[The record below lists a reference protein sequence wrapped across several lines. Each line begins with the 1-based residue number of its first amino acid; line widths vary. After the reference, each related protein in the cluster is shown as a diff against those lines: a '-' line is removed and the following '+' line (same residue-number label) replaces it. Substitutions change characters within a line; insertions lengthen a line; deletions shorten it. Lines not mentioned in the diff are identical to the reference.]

1 MIRPIFPSTFTLSP
15 RANCIFF
22 LLFIHNIYR
31 TSYIGIIQAEIESA
45 SKILKF
51 LCQEIL
57 TKLLVIFVWFGTRF
71 AMANIMP
78 KSNGTRFATAI
89 CRKSLQRKHLGRFC
103 SRDFAVSPYA
113 VRVYVKLTG

>member
-1 MIRPIFPSTFTLSP
+1 VILITLNIATIRNEKNHLSH
-15 RANCIFF
+15 NF
-22 LLFIHNIYR
+22 LSLSFSL

-78 KSNGTRFATAI
+78 KLFGTTFADTI
-89 CRKSLQRKHLGRFC
+89 CSKSLWGKHLRQIRG
-103 SRDFAVSPYA
+103 RDFAVSPYA